1 MSGSLTTAPGEMERA
16 TRQADVVVVGSG
28 VSGSAAALQVARAG
42 ARVILVEKNA
52 SPGGSA
58 ALSAGMFWTAPD
70 LRAYNR
76 RIPLGKPGHGAALV
90 NDYAEAV
97 EELRAMGVRVA
108 QEPTRDIMTFGIGYS
123 TDIHGI
129 LDFCRQQVLAHG
141 GEVLTGSP
149 VVDLLLDGDVP
160 GTGVVGVTVRRPS
173 GELLDLRA
181 SAVVLATG
189 GFQGDPAELNRHM
202 GPNADRLLFRSNPGS
217 VGDALRLGQRAGAGS
232 STGMST
238 FYGHLLPWPVR
249 QFTAE
254 QFLPYSQYYS
264 GHTVLV
270 NLSGE
275 RFTDETLG
283 DELLNQD
290 LTFQRKARG
299 VLIFDDH
306 VRRTEATQEPFPGL
320 GVVDR
325 FATAIGAGGRHYT
338 AETLDE
344 LLDEVATWGV
354 DRDHLGATLEAYQQA
369 AENGGGSARG
379 IPVAQGARA
388 PQTGPFHAL
397 MVQPSITFTF
407 GGLPTTTDGEVLD
420 PDGRPV
426 PGLFAAGADAG
437 GLSNYGYA
445 GGLAPGYI
453 TGRWAGRAA
462 ARTAACTADLN
473 KNQEQ
478 GKYA

>member
-1 MSGSLTTAPGEMERA
+1 MSETLRTTTDSAARQ
-16 TRQADVVVVGSG
+16 TRRSDVVVVGSG
-28 VSGSAAALQVARAG
+28 VSGSSAALHAARTG
-42 ARVILVEKNA
+42 ARVILVEKSV

-70 LRAYNR
+70 EESYNR

-90 NDYAEAV
+90 NDYKEAV
-97 EELRAMGVRVA
+97 EELRQMGVRVA
-108 QEPTRDIMTFGIGYS
+108 EEPTRDIMTFGIGYS

-129 LDFCRQQVLAHG
+129 LDYCRTQVEAHG
-141 GEVLTGSP
+141 GEVLTSTP
-149 VVDLLLDGDVP
+149 VVGLLQDDAAP
-160 GTGVVGVTVRRPS
+160 GQGVHGVTVRQPS
-173 GELLDLRA
+173 GRLLDIEA
-181 SAVVLATG
+181 GAVVIATG
-189 GFQGDPAELNRHM
+189 GFQGDPEALTRYM

-217 VGDALRLGQRAGAGS
+217 VGDGLRLGRQAGAGS

-238 FYGHLLPWPVR
+238 FYGHLLPWPVHL
-249 QFTAE
+249 FTAE

-270 NLSGE
+270 NLRGE

-290 LTFQRKARG
+290 LTFQPEARG

-306 VRRTEATQEPFPGL
+306 VHQTEATQEPFPGL
-320 GVVDR
+320 GTIDR
-325 FATAIGAGGRHYT
+325 FTTAIEAGGKHHSANT
-338 AETLDE
+338 VDA
-344 LLDEVATWGV
+344 LLDKVATWGV
-354 DRDHLGATLEAYQQA
+354 DRANLGATLDAYIA
-369 AENGGGSARG
+369 AVENGGGSACG
-379 IPVAQGARA
+379 IPVSPEARA
-388 PQTGPFHAL
+388 PHAAPFHAL

-407 GGLPTTTDGEVLD
+407 GGLPTTTRGEVLD

-426 PGLFAAGADAG
+426 PGLFAAGADVG

-453 TGRWAGRAA
+453 TGRWAGRSAARAA
-462 ARTAACTADLN
+462 AE
-473 KNQEQ
+473 NQTREQ
-478 GKYA
+478 RKYA